1 VSQTLGYGDS
11 ITNST
16 LDLDGGTISNAP
28 LTRVAY
34 TVKTDGVPPLPDTFK
49 AYVAD
54 VSATPNPRLVMADA
68 NAIGLRPDDAT
79 LLYLEGLKIKENSIG
94 GGTSDQLIEA
104 GSKAWYDSTGNIVL
118 VQQFLPSGG
127 SPASYPALAV
137 TTRGAFGSSHPLGTP
152 GLAAHY
158 VNVSGFDRGVVVI
171 GEGTTTGA
179 VPTNPKAVLVN
190 ALAPDR
196 LLYLSDNGSPQQL
209 TSPSTRV
216 VSN

>member
-1 VSQTLGYGDS
+1 V
-11 ITNST
+11 
-16 LDLDGGTISNAP
+16 DGA
-28 LTRVAY
+28 
-34 TVKTDGVPPLPDTFK
+34 K
-49 AYVAD
+49 AV
-54 VSATPNPRLVMADA
+54 
-68 NAIGLRPDDAT
+68 GLRPDDAG
-79 LLYLEGLKIKENSIG
+79 LLCLEGDTKIKENSIG
-94 GGTSDQLIEA
+94 GATSDQFVEA

-127 SPASYPALAV
+127 SASYPALAV
-137 TTRGAFGSSHPLGTP
+137 TTRGAFGSSQPLGTP
-152 GLAAHY
+152 GLAANY

-171 GEGTTTGA
+171 GEGPTTGA
-179 VPTNPKAVLVN
+179 VPTSPKAVLVN